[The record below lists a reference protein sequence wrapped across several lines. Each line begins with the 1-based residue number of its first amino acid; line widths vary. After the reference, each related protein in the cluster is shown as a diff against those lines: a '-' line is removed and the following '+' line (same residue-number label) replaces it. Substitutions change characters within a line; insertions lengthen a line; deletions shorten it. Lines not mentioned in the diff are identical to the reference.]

1 MPRLI
6 AVGMATISLL
16 AAVLIVGCGSSHGSS
31 AGSCAELSPAQ
42 YLARARVIFVGIML
56 AGRTADVGGVRVL
69 VSPARVRVMRY
80 LKGGGP
86 GIVTV
91 ATGVTSGNAVNE
103 DGIEPQAGQSW
114 KIYTL
119 SQRMPYQTSI
129 CDGSKA
135 TG

>member
-1 MPRLI
+1 
-6 AVGMATISLL
+6 MATISLL
-16 AAVLIVGCGSSHGSS
+16 AAVLIVACGGSSHGSS
-31 AGSCAELSPAQ
+31 AGSCAESSPAQ

-56 AGRTADVGGVRVL
+56 AGRTADIGGARVL

-91 ATGVTSGNAVNE
+91 ATGVTSGNTVNE
-103 DGIEPQAGQSW
+103 DGIEPQAGQPW
-114 KIYTL
+114 RIYTV
-119 SQRMPYQTSI
+119 SRRMPYQTSI